1 MKLYELTAQYKSL
14 ETLEASEDL
23 PAEVI
28 RDTLDGLQGDLQV
41 KSTNVG
47 YFIRNL
53 EATADAID
61 EAAKTMRERAE
72 RARKRAQSLKDYLLF
87 NMQACDITKIECE
100 HFTLKVVN
108 NPPSVIIDNE
118 ADVPEEFWRQPPQPP
133 MPPKVID
140 KRALGDAIKTG
151 RQVPGAHSEQRQRL
165 DIKL

>member
-1 MKLYELTAQYKSL
+1 MKLYEITAQYKEL

-28 RDTLDGLQGDLQV
+28 RDTLDGLQGDLQL

-53 EATADAID
+53 EATAEAI
-61 EAAKTMRERAE
+61 EHAIMTMQTRAD

-87 NMQACDITKIECE
+87 NMQACSITKIECE
-100 HFTLKVVN
+100 HFTLQVKN
-108 NPPSVIIDNE
+108 NPPSVIVDSE
-118 ADVPEEFWRQPPQPP
+118 ADVPPEFWRQPPQPP
-133 MPPKVID
+133 VPPKVID
-140 KRALGDAIKTG
+140 KKLLAEAFKNGVA
-151 RQVPGAHSEQRQRL
+151 VPGAHSEQRQRL